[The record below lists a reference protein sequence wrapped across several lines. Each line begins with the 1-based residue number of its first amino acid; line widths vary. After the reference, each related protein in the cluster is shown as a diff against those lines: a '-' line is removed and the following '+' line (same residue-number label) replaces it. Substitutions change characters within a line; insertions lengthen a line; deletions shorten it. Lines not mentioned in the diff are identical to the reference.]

1 MDSDIIPANRLSR
14 KSLLRLADMALI
26 PGIIVLVGL
35 AAFGLGR
42 LSALEEGRGTLII
55 HPPGD
60 AQVIA
65 LPVDWGAANA
75 ASTSPVQ
82 IAHNFVASKNGSK
95 YYLPTCAGAS
105 KISDANKIW
114 FATAADAQAAG
125 YTAAA
130 NCKGLQ

>member
-1 MDSDIIPANRLSR
+1 MIPQNFLPRKEKFDRLV
-14 KSLLRLADMALI
+14 LPAI
-26 PGIIVLVGL
+26 VVLVGL
-35 AAFGLGR
+35 SAFGLGR
-42 LSALEEGRGTLII
+42 LSALKEGRGTLII

-60 AQVIA
+60 AQAIA
-65 LPVDWGAANA
+65 RPVDWGAAST
-75 ASTSPVQ
+75 ASTTTAQVV
-82 IAHNFVASKNGSK
+82 HNFVASKNGSK

-105 KISDANKIW
+105 KINDANKIW